1 MSARMIT
8 FTVGA
13 DGNRLAINAE
23 AVSEVKETRCG
34 SATEIVMVTGSKMFV
49 VAPFEQVLDK
59 LRGDQMENEG
69 EE

>member
-23 AVSEVKETRCG
+23 AVSEVKETRYG
-34 SATEIVMVTGSKMFV
+34 RATAIVMVTGSKMFV
-49 VAPFEQVLDK
+49 VEPFEQVLDK

>member
-34 SATEIVMVTGSKMFV
+34 RATEIVMVTGSKMFV
-49 VAPFEQVLDK
+49 VVPFEQVLDK